1 MIVALRTKISGG
13 LGVSA
18 IAIAIS
24 AVALPGAAFAQDT
37 AAEETA
43 ADADGAKA
51 TTRSALYPVRG
62 PRGEE
67 LPLLVYVAPGGETRL
82 RYVFEGQVSG
92 PITVRDG
99 TAEQIFSPG
108 R

>member
-1 MIVALRTKISGG
+1 MRID
-13 LGVSA
+13 GVSRTRDGLTELF
-18 IAIAIS
+18 
-24 AVALPGAAFAQDT
+24 VTLRNPGRKVLTTSKGWIKFS
-37 AAEETA
+37 A

-82 RYVFEGQVSG
+82 RYVFEGPVSG

>member
-1 MIVALRTKISGG
+1 MRT
-13 LGVSA
+13 
-18 IAIAIS
+18 
-24 AVALPGAAFAQDT
+24 AFVQWRRRAFRSRSKGWIKFS
-37 AAEETA
+37 A

-62 PRGEE
+62 PRSGE

-82 RYVFEGQVSG
+82 RYLFEGPVSG
-92 PITVRDG
+92 PITVNDG
-99 TAEQIFSPG
+99 TAAQTFSPG